1 MPLWQRSLITLAAML
16 VASLLAGLIWNWLLN
31 ADMPSYLSGIVGG
44 VAAVPVW
51 EVLKGVGKQKQQ
63 TESVR

>member
-16 VASLLAGLIWNWLLN
+16 LASFFAGLFWNWLFDAGL
-31 ADMPSYLSGIVGG
+31 PSYLGGVVGG

-51 EVLKGVGKQKQQ
+51 EILKKVMIAK
-63 TESVR
+63 